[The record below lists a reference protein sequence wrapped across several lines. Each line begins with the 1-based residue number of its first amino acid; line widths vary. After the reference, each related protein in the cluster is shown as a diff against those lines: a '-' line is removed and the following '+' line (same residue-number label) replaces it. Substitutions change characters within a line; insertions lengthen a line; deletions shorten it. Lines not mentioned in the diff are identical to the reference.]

1 MQKVEEYHNKK
12 NNNEEIDDKNNNEED
27 NKKRPKRKT
36 FRALINNKYFI
47 REDRLYY
54 KYGRIK
60 NKIVEKKIPYKLE
73 TFIFYSCH
81 VNKLTHY
88 SLKRSKENLK
98 KSDYYYEGISKHLLD

>member
-73 TFIFYSCH
+73 IPFIFY
-81 VNKLTHY
+81 
-88 SLKRSKENLK
+88 
-98 KSDYYYEGISKHLLD
+98 